1 MIIPNYLCFKER
13 IMDEQKNPRKQ
24 INIRLERELYD
35 FLVKY
40 SKENYKT
47 VTAVVREMIADL
59 YKQYS
64 QPIVVDEDGK
74 TVVIKK

>member
-1 MIIPNYLCFKER
+1 
-13 IMDEQKNPRKQ
+13 MDEQKNPRKQ

>member
-1 MIIPNYLCFKER
+1 
-13 IMDEQKNPRKQ
+13 MDEQMNHRKQ

-59 YKQYS
+59 YKQHN
-64 QPIVVDEDGK
+64 QPVVVDENGK
-74 TVVIKK
+74 VVVVKTK

>member
-1 MIIPNYLCFKER
+1 MS
-13 IMDEQKNPRKQ
+13 DEISNKNSDVRKQ
-24 INIRLERELYD
+24 INIRLEMELYN

-59 YKQYS
+59 YKQYN
-64 QPIVVDEDGK
+64 QYVVVDENGK
-74 TVVIKK
+74 SVVNHK

>member
-1 MIIPNYLCFKER
+1 MEA
-13 IMDEQKNPRKQ
+13 KNGRKQ

-40 SKENYKT
+40 SRENYKT

-59 YKQYS
+59 YKANKN
-64 QPIVVDEDGK
+64 PVVVKSKEEE
-74 TVVIKK
+74 

>member
-1 MIIPNYLCFKER
+1 
-13 IMDEQKNPRKQ
+13 MDEQKGNRKQ
-24 INIRLERELYD
+24 INIRIERELYD

-40 SKENYKT
+40 AKENYKT

-59 YKQYS
+59 YKQHK
-64 QPIVVDEDGK
+64 QPIVVDENGN